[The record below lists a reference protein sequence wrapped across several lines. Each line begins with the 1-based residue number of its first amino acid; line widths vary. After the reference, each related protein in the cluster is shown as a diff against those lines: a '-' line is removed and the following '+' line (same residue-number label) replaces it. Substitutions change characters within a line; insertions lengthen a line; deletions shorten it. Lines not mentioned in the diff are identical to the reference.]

1 MVVLSH
7 RIGLF
12 PGTEKIFGGY
22 QDLNQGKHGSP
33 GMRWDKG
40 PFFWGERKQELSS
53 RPVVPKGGADQNFDI
68 Y

>member
-40 PFFWGERKQELSS
+40 PFF
-53 RPVVPKGGADQNFDI
+53 GGGGCFVFGGLEEGPEEEYI
-68 Y
+68 